1 MKANVDFKSC
11 LSDINIAMEF
21 FFTKAF
27 YFSGRVLRL

>member
-11 LSDINIAMEF
+11 LSDIKHCNGI